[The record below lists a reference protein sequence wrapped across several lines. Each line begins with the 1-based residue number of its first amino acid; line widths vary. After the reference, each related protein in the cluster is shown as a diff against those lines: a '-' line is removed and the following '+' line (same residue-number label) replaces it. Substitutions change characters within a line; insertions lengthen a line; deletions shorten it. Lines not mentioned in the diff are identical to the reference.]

1 MSQFGVETQKISA
14 RSARSI
20 VLYPILK
27 IVALPIYK
35 LCHRPPTRTRPDHS
49 SSPPPPTF
57 RTKSTPLL
65 RWETNHWWNVLS
77 ASQGMSWLEF
87 QCQEYLLSAPTPG
100 IQCSGMVVELGSV
113 ANSCTNIITCGLWK
127 HYFGVLGGTR
137 EPCPKATGQ
146 CSALLW

>member
-1 MSQFGVETQKISA
+1 MSQSGVETKKKFLLA
-14 RSARSI
+14 PLA
-20 VLYPILK
+20 
-27 IVALPIYK
+27 ALFSTPFSK
-35 LCHRPPTRTRPDHS
+35 LWYRRYINFVTDLQLAPVPTIPR
-49 SSPPPPTF
+49 PPPTF

-87 QCQEYLLSAPTPG
+87 QCQEYLLSTPTPG